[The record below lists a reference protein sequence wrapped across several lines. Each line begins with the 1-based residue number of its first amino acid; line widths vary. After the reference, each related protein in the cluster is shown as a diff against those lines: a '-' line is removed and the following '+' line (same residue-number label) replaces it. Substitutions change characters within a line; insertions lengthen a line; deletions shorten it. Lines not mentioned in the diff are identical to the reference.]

1 MSIELKNSETK
12 INLMRAFAGES
23 QARNRYIFAAKEAK
37 KDKLQVIEAV
47 FRFTADQE
55 ESHAK
60 VFYDFL
66 KNINEET
73 LDINAGYPVS
83 INKSVAALL
92 RQAQHNEYEEYEEIY
107 KSFGEKAK
115 SEGFPEI
122 ASAFNNIAEIEKLH
136 GERFGKFAD
145 LLENNKLFISDAE
158 CKWICLNC
166 GYVYNGKEAPGI
178 CPVCKHDKGFFV
190 RLEISPYQ
198 CGCCECE

>member
-37 KDKLQVIEAV
+37 KGKLQVIEAV

-122 ASAFNNIAEIEKLH
+122 ATAFNNIAEIEKLH